1 MERLIFG
8 ILRYQL
14 KLIISAVSVLFEA
27 HEVLLCKR
35 KIGVLNIFML
45 VTDSGAPRVREAR
58 AWAEPHSLINLSI
71 PENLVIT

>member
-35 KIGVLNIFML
+35 KIGGFML

>member
-35 KIGVLNIFML
+35 KIGVLNIFY
-45 VTDSGAPRVREAR
+45 ACY
-58 AWAEPHSLINLSI
+58 
-71 PENLVIT
+71 